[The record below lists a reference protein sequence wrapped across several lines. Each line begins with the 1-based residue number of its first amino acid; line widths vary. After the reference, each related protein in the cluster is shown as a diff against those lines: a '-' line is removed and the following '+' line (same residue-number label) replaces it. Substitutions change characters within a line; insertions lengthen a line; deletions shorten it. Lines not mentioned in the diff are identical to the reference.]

1 VREASPRVLVAGLGN
16 VLQGDDAFGAEVLR
30 RLSQRPALPRVR
42 LADFG
47 TRGLDLVHALLEG
60 YDLTILVEA
69 TSRGGAPG
77 TVYTLVPELPADGR
91 PGGAG
96 ASATDVI
103 ALAAAVGAEPGRLFV
118 IGCEP
123 ARDLPAA
130 DPGAVPPGLS
140 PPVARA
146 VDAAVSRVE
155 DLVARW
161 IARGAAAE
169 AVQR

>member
-1 VREASPRVLVAGLGN
+1 MREASPRVLIAGLGN

-30 RLSQRPALPRVR
+30 RLSQRPPLPRVR

-69 TSRGGAPG
+69 TSRGGTPG
-77 TVYTLVPELPADGR
+77 TVYTLVPEIPAVGR
-91 PGGAG
+91 SGGAG

-123 ARDLPAA
+123 ARELPAA
-130 DPGAVPPGLS
+130 DPGAPPGLS

-146 VDAAVSRVE
+146 VDAAVARVE

-161 IARGAAAE
+161 IARGVAAE

>member
-1 VREASPRVLVAGLGN
+1 MREEDPRVLVAGLGN
-16 VLQGDDAFGAEVLR
+16 ALEGDDAFGAEVLR
-30 RLSQRPALPRVR
+30 RLSQRPPLPRVR

-77 TVYTLVPELPADGR
+77 TVYTLVPEIPA
-91 PGGAG
+91 GARTRG
-96 ASATDVI
+96 ASAPDVI

-123 ARDLPAA
+123 ARERPAA
-130 DPGAVPPGLS
+130 DPEAVPPGLS
-140 PPVARA
+140 PAVALA
-146 VDAAVSRVE
+146 VDAAVARVE

-161 IARGAAAE
+161 IARGAEAE
-169 AVQR
+169 AKPVGR

>member
-16 VLQGDDAFGAEVLR
+16 VLEGDEAFGAEVLR
-30 RLSQRPALPRVR
+30 RLSERPPLPRVR

-60 YDLTILVEA
+60 YDLTILVEV
-69 TSRGGAPG
+69 TPRGGAPG
-77 TVYTLVPELPADGR
+77 TVYTLVPELPAGGR
-91 PGGAG
+91 PGAAG
-96 ASATDVI
+96 ASAPDVI

-123 ARDLPAA
+123 GREVPAA
-130 DPGAVPPGLS
+130 DPVSVPPGLS

-155 DLVARW
+155 DLIARW
-161 IARGAAAE
+161 IAGGAAAE
-169 AVQR
+169 AVGR